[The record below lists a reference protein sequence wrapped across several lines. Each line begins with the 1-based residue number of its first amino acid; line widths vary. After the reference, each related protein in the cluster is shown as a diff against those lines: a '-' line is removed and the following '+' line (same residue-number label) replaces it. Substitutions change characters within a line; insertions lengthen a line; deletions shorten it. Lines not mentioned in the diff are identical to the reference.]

1 MDVRHPLSGDVLGCL
16 GMSGVLMSVSVGLEG
31 SLGLGG
37 VKVGIDGS
45 LRSILNSLIQV
56 KNKSCKWK
64 FV

>member
-1 MDVRHPLSGDVLGCL
+1 
-16 GMSGVLMSVSVGLEG
+16 MSGVLMSVSVGLEG